1 MKTLYWKDWSKNK
14 NFFFLIHMYVRGIR
28 FYLSKFSNSNYPI
41 LQSCWNLC
49 SKICW
54 IHSFLHI
61 FRKMNFFS
69 ILFFLFGSQYIS
81 IIPITAVFFEQFF
94 FFAFPPRLSANQVR
108 TFTTLANGSIWW
120 KIFTKIFLAVSK
132 TFPST
137 AMCIK
142 SW

>member
-28 FYLSKFSNSNYPI
+28 FYFSKFSNSNYPI
-41 LQSCWNLC
+41 LQGFWNLC

-94 FFAFPPRLSANQVR
+94 FLHSRQGSQPIRCVHLPHWLMAAFGEKYLLR
-108 TFTTLANGSIWW
+108 F
-120 KIFTKIFLAVSK
+120 
-132 TFPST
+132 
-137 AMCIK
+137 
-142 SW
+142 SWQ